1 MKTSEYKILFLHQS
15 SKCQHSPVVARSR
28 HGVLIFIHFPVLHCW
43 YPHSNYALIVRCYLA
58 LRLWAETGNR
68 NILLWYK
75 RELYS
80 MICVCIWR
88 KLWLLLPWY
97 LRLWVQQ
104 SLSHFPGNVLKRF
117 LKERLFS
124 SYVLWVCESWVYC
137 ITKYWSCPTALPVPP
152 FNWVEQKSGTHAF
165 EVQTSNFSTF
175 KECLC
180 AFYNILSSFN

>member
-1 MKTSEYKILFLHQS
+1 MVCLFSSTSLFCTAGTLILIMLSLF
-15 SKCQHSPVVARSR
+15 
-28 HGVLIFIHFPVLHCW
+28 GVTCRWCFELNLATTTSCGGKKE
-43 YPHSNYALIVRCYLA
+43 SCLVRYV
-58 LRLWAETGNR
+58 
-68 NILLWYK
+68 
-75 RELYS
+75 
-80 MICVCIWR
+80 CVCEGN
-88 KLWLLLPWY
+88 LWLLLPWY

-124 SYVLWVCESWVYC
+124 SFVLWVCESWVYC

-152 FNWVEQKSGTHAF
+152 FSWVEQKSGTHAF

-175 KECLC
+175 EECLC